1 LSIVRRPDFSRRG
14 FLARAGLGL
23 LAAGAAVAGVDA
35 LGTGQAWAKAAVAA
49 KLSDQDKA
57 DVARIEAYLNG
68 ITTMQAKFQQFSAN
82 QGLVFGT
89 IYVRRPGFLRVQYD
103 PPSQVL
109 LVADSIAIS
118 YYDAELNQLNQA
130 PLNLSPLWFL
140 LRAHVSLG
148 GDVTVTSFQR
158 GPNAFQIGL
167 VQTDEPDAGTVT
179 LVLGDKPLEL
189 QQWTI
194 TDAKGQEVRVGL
206 YDAQFGLPLENKLFR
221 TPEKKSKP
229 RTN

>member
-1 LSIVRRPDFSRRG
+1 MSILQRNGFSRRRLLNG
-14 FLARAGLGL
+14 F
-23 LAAGAAVAGVDA
+23 AAGAGLAPFFSAVTIGRAF
-35 LGTGQAWAKAAVAA
+35 AKAAVAA
-49 KLSDQDKA
+49 KLTDQDRA
-57 DVARIEAYLNG
+57 DVARIEDYLNG
-68 ITTMQAKFQQFSAN
+68 ITTMKAKFQQFSAN

-89 IYVRRPGFLRVQYD
+89 IYVRRPGFLRVEYD

-140 LRAHVSLG
+140 LKEHVRLG
-148 GDVTVTSFQR
+148 GDVTVTSFER
-158 GPNAFQIGL
+158 GPGAFRIGL

-194 TDAKGQEVRVGL
+194 VDQKSQEVRVGL
-206 YDAQFGLPLENKLFR
+206 YDAQFGLPLENVLFR
-221 TPEKKSKP
+221 TPEKKQKS